1 MALIK
6 CPECGCE
13 VSEFAEMCPKCAY
26 PVREY
31 LGSQR
36 NTQNEPYLSKP
47 IDNKEQNLQP
57 ENIIEKTECLHT
69 YEQNKDDPLAWFR
82 KFMGIY
88 ILGGLSITSV
98 LVLCIWFPPWLAA
111 LIVTGVLA
119 FIGISISLIWQ
130 TKAKK
135 IKLEAE
141 FNLAEKKVLETPI
154 TNVDTVSDSKQKSSA
169 TDFNINLS
177 ISPQPM
183 SISPQSNVLKPA
195 SITVFGILNIIFG
208 IFGVIGGL
216 LSCTV
221 SQATAGL
228 FGADKSWL
236 FFRDSI
242 NFIGS
247 LILISCGIG
256 LCASAQW
263 ARSTAV
269 WYGILMS
276 IFSVISLII
285 SLSTMSGLNN
295 MMNNSFF
302 GAGVSAGIMGGIIGG
317 AISILYYLMMAGYLS
332 RSAVTG
338 YFIYKQNNT

>member
-169 TDFNINLS
+169 TDSNINLS
-177 ISPQPM
+177 ISQ
-183 SISPQSNVLKPA
+183 QSNVLKPT

-208 IFGVIGGL
+208 IIGVIGGL
-216 LSCTV
+216 ISCTV

-236 FFRDSI
+236 LFRDSI

-247 LILISCGIG
+247 IILLSCGIG
-256 LCASAQW
+256 LCASALW
-263 ARSTAV
+263 ARTTAV
-269 WYGILMS
+269 WYGVLMS

-285 SLSTMSGLNN
+285 SLSTMSELSS
-295 MMNNSFF
+295 MMNNSFLGT
-302 GAGVSAGIMGGIIGG
+302 GASAGIIGGIIGG
-317 AISILYYLMMAGYLS
+317 GITILYYLIMAGNLS
-332 RSAVTG
+332 GSAVTD
-338 YFIYKQNNT
+338 YFKYIQENRNN